1 MKQWYE
7 IDPELLEMEKI
18 AMAKAFPH
26 FTLDKLDDG
35 RLYWIGEITPGIYET
50 KFDEKLTY
58 TVMAVYESCKA
69 VRIYPVLPDCED
81 LMRMIGGKLWFNR
94 DDAGNLCLKLEQ
106 FIEQKLSVT
115 DYLGAAIK
123 WLKKYE
129 MLVCG
134 FTQPLTGCLSQI

>member
-7 IDPELLEMEKI
+7 KDPELLDMEKL
-18 AMAKAFPH
+18 AMSKAFPH
-26 FTLDKLDDG
+26 FTLDKLDDD

-81 LMRMIGGKLWFNR
+81 LVRMIGSML
-94 DDAGNLCLKLEQ
+94 DMDYAGNLYLKLDQYMEQ
-106 FIEQKLSVT
+106 RLSVT
-115 DYLGAAIK
+115 DYINATIK

-129 MLVCG
+129 MIICG
-134 FTQPLTGCLSQI
+134 FYKPLTGCLSQI

>member
-7 IDPELLEMEKI
+7 INPELLEMEKL
-18 AMAKAFPH
+18 AMSKAFPH

-35 RLYWIGEITPGIYET
+35 RLYWIGEITSGIYET

-58 TVMAVYESCKA
+58 TVMAVYVSCKA

-81 LMRMIGGKLWFNR
+81 LMRMIGGKLWFDR
-94 DDAGNLCLKLEQ
+94 DDAGNLCLKLDQ
-106 FIEQKLSVT
+106 FMEQKLSVT

-129 MLVCG
+129 MVVCG
-134 FTQPLTGCLSQI
+134 FYKPLTGFLSQI